1 VPDRRKTGRM
11 RPLLWSPRRLWSCLR
26 LRHAQLCVALLFVA
40 LLAPVRCLAATADLD
55 GVELPQIARADG
67 KILHLNGI
75 GLRTY
80 SILGIHIYV
89 AALYL
94 EHPSTDAEA
103 IMRSPETK
111 LLEIRFVRDI
121 GADTARRAWRTGLEN
136 NCRTPCQLDPDDVA
150 HFLALIPGMHKGERY
165 SILFTGLGAT
175 VSADGTVLGTIAKPQ
190 FAAAM
195 LATFLGPAPASP
207 RLKAELLQGRD

>member
-1 VPDRRKTGRM
+1 VSDRRKTGRM
-11 RPLLWSPRRLWSCLR
+11 WPFLWSPRSLWSCTG
-26 LRHAQLCVALLFVA
+26 LRHAPLFVALFVVA

-55 GVELPQIARADG
+55 GVELPQMARADG

-94 EHPSTDAEA
+94 EHPSTDADA
-103 IMRSPETK
+103 IMQSPETK
-111 LLEIRFVRDI
+111 SLEIRFVRDVS
-121 GADTARRAWRTGLEN
+121 ADAARRAWRTGLEN
-136 NCRTPCQLDPDDVA
+136 NCRAPCQLDPDDVA

-165 SILFTGLGAT
+165 SILFNELGAT
-175 VSADGTVLGTIAKPQ
+175 VSADGVPFATIAKPQ

-207 RLKAELLQGRD
+207 RLKAGLLQGHD

>member
-1 VPDRRKTGRM
+1 LYTC
-11 RPLLWSPRRLWSCLR
+11 LW
-26 LRHAQLCVALLFVA
+26 LRHAPLLIA
-40 LLAPVRCLAATADLD
+40 LLAVAPLTPVRCLAGTADLD
-55 GVELPQIARADG
+55 GVEMPQIARADE

-94 EHPSTDAEA
+94 EHPSTDADA
-103 IMRSPETK
+103 IMQSPETK
-111 LLEIRFVRDI
+111 LLEIRFVRDV
-121 GADTARRAWRTGLEN
+121 GADAARRAWRTGLEN
-136 NCRTPCQLDPDDVA
+136 NCRAPCQLDPDDVA
-150 HFLALIPGMHKGERY
+150 HFLALVPNMHKGERY
-165 SILFTGLGAT
+165 SILFSGVGAT
-175 VSADGTVLGTIAKPQ
+175 VSADGTMLATIAKPQ

>member
-1 VPDRRKTGRM
+1 
-11 RPLLWSPRRLWSCLR
+11 LWSCPGS
-26 LRHAQLCVALLFVA
+26 RHAPLFLAPLFLALLLLALVIVA
-40 LLAPVRCLAATADLD
+40 LLAPVRCVAATADLD

-103 IMRSPETK
+103 IMQSPETK

-121 GADTARRAWRTGLEN
+121 GADTARRAWRTGLQN
-136 NCRTPCQLDPDDVA
+136 NCRAPCQLDPNDVA
-150 HFLALIPGMHKGERY
+150 HFLALVPAKHKGERY
-165 SILFTGLGAT
+165 SILFTALGAT
-175 VSADGTVLGTIAKPQ
+175 VSADGAPLGTISKPQ

-207 RLKAELLQGRD
+207 RLKAELLQGHE